1 LRFSLVAVAISLLAG
16 CGDEPTVTVDAL
28 PSLVLQPADLPGFA
42 RFAEGRQ
49 SGVGGPGERG
59 DPRRFGRQGGWHAR
73 YRRLGPQNVRG
84 PLVVESTADVF
95 RDADG
100 AARDLAAWRR
110 LAASERPLPVPQ
122 VGTESVGSTTRQD
135 SLAGAVRF
143 YRIAFST
150 ANATGSVTVQGLD
163 GRLSVTDATR
173 LAHAQ
178 QRRIEA
184 EAR

>member
-1 LRFSLVAVAISLLAG
+1 VH
-16 CGDEPTVTVDAL
+16 GD
-28 PSLVLQPADLPGFA
+28 QPADLRIRWRTGTDHL
-42 RFAEGRQ
+42 RFA
-49 SGVGGPGERG
+49 SGLG
-59 DPRRFGRQGGWHAR
+59 FGRQGGWHAR
-73 YRRLGPQNVRG
+73 YRREGPQDARG

-100 AARDLAAWRR
+100 AARELDAWRR
-110 LAASERPLPVPQ
+110 LAAPERPLRVPQ

-135 SLAGAVRF
+135 SLAGVVRF
-143 YRIAFST
+143 YRITFST

-173 LAHAQ
+173 LARAQ
-178 QRRIEA
+178 QRRIKA